1 MILHL
6 FGDAVGSV
14 AVIISAIVIFVFE
27 DSECGDEHT
36 ENELKILNS
45 SSHST
50 PIHYNNSC
58 WVYYIDPALSLLV
71 STLILATLIPVL
83 RSTVMILLETCNRK
97 HINIDSIKT
106 CLEAKR
112 LESKNHE
119 VLWNYGELRVWDLTP
134 GKTFMVVK
142 VYLEGSSGLEHHKTV
157 FTEVKKS
164 IKDDFGLED
173 VCFDVNFG
181 GFEGKTEL

>member
-1 MILHL
+1 M
-6 FGDAVGSV
+6 
-14 AVIISAIVIFVFE
+14 
-27 DSECGDEHT
+27 
-36 ENELKILNS
+36 
-45 SSHST
+45 
-50 PIHYNNSC
+50 
-58 WVYYIDPALSLLV
+58 
-71 STLILATLIPVL
+71 
-83 RSTVMILLETCNRK
+83 
-97 HINIDSIKT
+97 
-106 CLEAKR
+106 EAKR
-112 LESKNHE
+112 LESKNIHK

-142 VYLEGSSGLEHHKTV
+142 VYLDGLNGLEHHKTV